1 MGRIIK
7 GKPVADEITNNLIC
21 EVKKLKLKD
30 INPKLAVVRVGEN
43 EGAISYERGIL
54 NRFSR
59 IGIDVQVEKLPE
71 DISEKS
77 FISTIEKMNVDDSIN
92 GIMVFRPLPKQL
104 NENTIKY
111 VIDPKKDVDCFNP
124 INMSKIL
131 ENDISGFLPCTPAAV
146 ISILNYYKIEV
157 SGKKVVVIGRSMVVG
172 KPLSLLLLNKNA
184 TITICHSKTKNL
196 QSEVSKADIVI
207 ACIGKA
213 KMIDSSY
220 IKDGAVI
227 IDVGINTDESGNL
240 CGDVDT
246 EDCMK
251 SCEMITPVP
260 GGVGSVTTSI
270 LAQQLIKACK
280 FQNNFNGF

>member
-172 KPLSLLLLNKNA
+172 KLF
-184 TITICHSKTKNL
+184 H
-196 QSEVSKADIVI
+196 
-207 ACIGKA
+207 
-213 KMIDSSY
+213 
-220 IKDGAVI
+220 
-227 IDVGINTDESGNL
+227 
-240 CGDVDT
+240 
-246 EDCMK
+246 
-251 SCEMITPVP
+251 
-260 GGVGSVTTSI
+260 
-270 LAQQLIKACK
+270 
-280 FQNNFNGF
+280 FFF